1 MWKPREFVEHY
12 GIKSIAYCL
21 SGGKDSLV
29 ATHYVESCLREIES
43 PPERHFLIVDTTVMI
58 PGNIEWLGKV
68 VADLFDAELTVL
80 RPQKTF
86 WEFVEKWGAPRMR
99 GRWCCYHLKLEPIIR
114 FMRTL
119 PPQRAEVVGLRR
131 AESTRRA
138 KIPPVILKRK
148 SLSWGYAPI
157 LDWTDEQVRAYIRE
171 HNLPVNPIYRTPIKE
186 TCVCGVFGS
195 PRGIEAVRALYP
207 ELFAKFVEAE
217 SRFKSG
223 GAMFYFSN
231 RPWRARDLF
240 KQALLDEFVER

>member
-1 MWKPREFVEHY
+1 MKPREFVERY

-29 ATHYVESCLREIES
+29 ACHYMERELGDLRDQL
-43 PPERHFLIVDTTVMI
+43 ERHFITADTTVMI
-58 PGNIEWLGKV
+58 PGNVEWLRKV
-68 VADLFDAELTVL
+68 VRDLFGVELTVL

-86 WEFVEKWGAPRMR
+86 WELVEELGAPKMR
-99 GRWCCYHLKLEPIIR
+99 SRWCCYHLKLEPIIR
-114 FMRTL
+114 FMRAL
-119 PPQRAEVVGLRR
+119 PPQRAEVTGLRR
-131 AESTRRA
+131 AESRRRA
-138 KIPPVILKRK
+138 KLPPVILKHK

-186 TCVCGVFGS
+186 TCVCGVFAS
-195 PRGIEAVRALYP
+195 SREIEAVRALYP

-231 RPWRARDLF
+231 RPWKARDLF